1 MRPALIFLSAVTLA
15 LSGCAQPQYRNAAH
29 PDYGAAELSRDQD
42 ACQRE
47 NSHVVTQ
54 VGNYVE
60 TTRTVVDQDKA
71 QACMAARG
79 WQRAQ
84 N

>member
-1 MRPALIFLSAVTLA
+1 MRPALIFVAIVTFGLTA
-15 LSGCAQPQYRNAAH
+15 CVQPQYRNPSH
-29 PDYGAAELSRDQD
+29 PGYGAVEFDKDQD
-42 ACQRE
+42 DCQRQ

-54 VGNYVE
+54 QGNYVE

-71 QACMAARG
+71 QACLAARG
-79 WQRAQ
+79 WQRSQ